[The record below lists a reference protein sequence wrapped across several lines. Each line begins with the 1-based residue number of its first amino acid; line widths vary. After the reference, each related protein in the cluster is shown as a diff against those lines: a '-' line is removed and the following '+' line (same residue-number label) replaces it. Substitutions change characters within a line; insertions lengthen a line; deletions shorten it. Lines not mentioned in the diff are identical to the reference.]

1 MPVGLAGGL
10 ERGVWRRRGERAIDE
25 ADWSAALDALPILVP
40 LDGDE
45 HARLRSLAERFI
57 ATKSIEPMLDQRL
70 TAVDVAVIAA
80 QACLPILALGLDAY
94 ASWRTVVVYP
104 AGFVAR
110 GHEVDE
116 AGVEHEWEEERSGES
131 WSGGPV
137 VLSFEDVEAS
147 GQGEGYNV
155 VIHELAHKLD
165 MLDGDANGRPPL
177 HRGMDAAA
185 WSRDFSAAFDDLNR
199 CIDAGEVPPVDEYA
213 AEDPGEFFAVASEYF
228 FESPLE
234 LDSAFPC
241 VYGHLR
247 DFYRQDP
254 LARLA
259 RMGGERG
266 RSVHPCAVP
275 AKPAGE

>member
-1 MPVGLAGGL
+1 M
-10 ERGVWRRRGERAIDE
+10 WRRRRERAIEE
-25 ADWSAALDALPILVP
+25 ADWSAALDAVPILDP
-40 LDGDE
+40 LDDDE
-45 HARLRSLAERFI
+45 RARLRGLAERFI
-57 ATKSIEPMLDQRL
+57 ATRSIEPMLDQRL
-70 TAVDVAVIAA
+70 GPVDVAVIAA
-80 QACLPILALGLDAY
+80 QACLPVLALGLDAY

-110 GHEVDE
+110 GQEVDE

-155 VIHELAHKLD
+155 VIHEVAHKLD

-185 WSRDFSAAFDDLNR
+185 WSRDFGAAFDDLNR
-199 CIDAGEVPPVDEYA
+199 CIDAGEVPPLDEYA
-213 AEDPGEFFAVASEYF
+213 AEEPGEFFAVASECF
-228 FESPLE
+228 FETPAE
-234 LDSAFPC
+234 LDSAFPR

-259 RMGGERG
+259 RRGGERG
-266 RSVHPCAVP
+266 RSVRACPVP
-275 AKPAGE
+275 GKAGCE

>member
-1 MPVGLAGGL
+1 M
-10 ERGVWRRRGERAIDE
+10 WRRRRERAIEE
-25 ADWSAALDALPILVP
+25 ADWSAVLDAVPILDP
-40 LDGDE
+40 LDDDE
-45 HARLRSLAERFI
+45 RARLRGLAERFI
-57 ATKSIEPMLDQRL
+57 ATRSIEPMLDQRL
-70 TAVDVAVIAA
+70 GPVDAAVIAA
-80 QACLPILALGLDAY
+80 QACLPVLALGLDAY

-110 GHEVDE
+110 GQEVDE

-155 VIHELAHKLD
+155 VIHEVAHKLD

-177 HRGMDAAA
+177 HRGMDAVA
-185 WSRDFSAAFDDLNR
+185 WSRDFGAAFDDLNR
-199 CIDAGEVPPVDEYA
+199 CIDAGEVPPLDEYA
-213 AEDPGEFFAVASEYF
+213 AEEPGEFFAVASECF
-228 FESPLE
+228 FETPAE
-234 LDSAFPC
+234 LDSAFPR

-259 RMGGERG
+259 RRGGERG
-266 RSVHPCAVP
+266 RSVRACPVP
-275 AKPAGE
+275 GKAACE